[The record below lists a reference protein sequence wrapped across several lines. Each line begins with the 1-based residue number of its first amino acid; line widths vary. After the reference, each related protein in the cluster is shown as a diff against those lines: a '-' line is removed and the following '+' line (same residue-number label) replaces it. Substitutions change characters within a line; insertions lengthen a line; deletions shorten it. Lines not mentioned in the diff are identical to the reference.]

1 MKEGDRINLPV
12 GPDQEVAGLMINTGV
27 PGGVVCFSNS
37 TELRAKKLIMY
48 WSEKTADRYSVMFV
62 DLFSP
67 ISGGVDG
74 IDVCLMNANYPVTEP
89 MLHGRRALPDR
100 YGCVEIEGFPN
111 PKCHETEIWR
121 AFTVLSRVFRQL
133 GRVRNQRQIS

>member
-1 MKEGDRINLPV
+1 
-12 GPDQEVAGLMINTGV
+12 MINTGV

-67 ISGGVDG
+67 ISGGLDG
-74 IDVCLMNANYPVTEP
+74 IDVCLMDANYPVTEP
-89 MLHGRRALPDR
+89 MLHGRPALPDR
-100 YGCVEIEGFPN
+100 YGCVEIEGFLIRDATKQKSGALLQSYPECFVN
-111 PKCHETEIWR
+111 LGEFETSAKFRE
-121 AFTVLSRVFRQL
+121 AFRQ
-133 GRVRNQRQIS
+133 